1 MGWSVRFCL
10 LWLRYIQRHDIYLCA
25 RRIFVVEH
33 AASIVSSHDFA
44 VVIRQH
50 TVMRQHIIDR
60 LEQVHQ
66 VYAAM
71 VASEE
76 AASDVARLVNL
87 DSSFIWDVRS
97 CLLLKV
103 LEAFAGRHKGPTL
116 GRV

>member
-1 MGWSVRFCL
+1 MGWSARFCL

-25 RRIFVVEH
+25 RRILVVEH

-76 AASDVARLVNL
+76 AAGYIAGLVNL
-87 DSSFIWDVRS
+87 DSNFVWNVRPG
-97 CLLLKV
+97 LLLKV
-103 LEAFAGRHKGPTL
+103 LEAFAGRHKGPAL
-116 GRV
+116 GRM